1 MTMRILGLD
10 YGSKTVGVAMT
21 DAMNVTAAPFET
33 IVRKEENKL
42 RRTFARIEEI
52 IREYDVGT
60 IVLGN
65 PVHMDGSV
73 SERSAK
79 TDEFREK
86 LEKRTG
92 LPVISWDERL
102 TTVEAEEILKEME
115 IPRSEWKQYVDRVA
129 ASLILEGYL
138 KQQMKEK

>member
-1 MTMRILGLD
+1 MD

-21 DAMNVTAAPFET
+21 DALNMTASPFET

-52 IREYDVGT
+52 IRQYDVGT

-65 PVHMDGSV
+65 PVHMDGSA
-73 SERSAK
+73 SERSK
-79 TDEFREK
+79 ETDLFREK

-92 LPVISWDERL
+92 LEVISWDERL
-102 TTVEAEEILKEME
+102 TTVEAEEVLKEME
-115 IPRSEWKQYVDRVA
+115 IPKAEWKQYVDRVA
-129 ASLILEGYL
+129 ACLILEDYL
-138 KQQMKEK
+138 KQKTKEK